1 MDDAAPSTS
10 LVCNFC
16 SATSS
21 AEGGPLLGC
30 ANCQVAAYC
39 CSDHQNNMY
48 CRAVRVKNKHLN
60 SAHSLTGH
68 SDEIVCG
75 MKRPILHPD
84 SPNLLHCLMRIKVL
98 NLCIRSMIV

>member
-1 MDDAAPSTS
+1 MKRREDCSASVMDDAAPSTS

-39 CSDHQNNMY
+39 CSDHQPFGA
-48 CRAVRVKNKHLN
+48 CLF
-60 SAHSLTGH
+60 
-68 SDEIVCG
+68 
-75 MKRPILHPD
+75 D
-84 SPNLLHCLMRIKVL
+84 STVVL
-98 NLCIRSMIV
+98 